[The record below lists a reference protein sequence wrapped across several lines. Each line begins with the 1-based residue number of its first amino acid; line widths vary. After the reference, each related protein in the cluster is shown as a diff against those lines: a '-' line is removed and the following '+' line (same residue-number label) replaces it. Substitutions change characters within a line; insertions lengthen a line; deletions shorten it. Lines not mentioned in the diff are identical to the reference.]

1 MEDRI
6 GGRGM
11 GRLINDEPRHFLR
24 LWDHPR
30 FMAKVTSMISYAV
43 DHSEAAIRI
52 RIAVSAT
59 IRRRSPGSKR

>member
-11 GRLINDEPRHFLR
+11 GGLINDEPRHFSRLR
-24 LWDHPR
+24 AHPR
-30 FMAKVTSMISYAV
+30 FMANVTSSISHAG

-52 RIAVSAT
+52 RIGVSAT
-59 IRRRSPGSKR
+59 IKRRSPGPKR